1 VKAHNQGGGREKKK
15 KERKKRKEKKPYCAL
30 HTSFRKKKECKCTKH
45 VTWETTLHVA
55 QILNTEW
62 LQNHIP

>member
-1 VKAHNQGGGREKKK
+1 VKAHNQGGGKREEEERK
-15 KERKKRKEKKPYCAL
+15 KEKKRKEAILCTA
-30 HTSFRKKKECKCTKH
+30 HIFQEVKECKCTKH